1 MYDFFFSS
9 GTGHSLM
16 VLSFVIG
23 IGLILGTIK
32 IKGVSLGSIWVLFV
46 GIVFGALGF
55 KADSLFLHFLKEF
68 GLVLFMFTIGF
79 QVGPS
84 FFSSFR
90 KDGLKLNLMALLLI
104 SLIVCTTLLLWQVSG
119 LPLPDMVGT
128 MSGASTNTPGMG
140 TAQQTWYDAAYGTFL
155 AEVDDPD
162 TSSAIANSFAIAYPV
177 GLVAAVLVI
186 MLLKVIF
193 RVDLRKEARALVE
206 AAGEEDRLQSL
217 VFEVTNPAVCGH
229 RISELLAK
237 FEGRYSVTAIER
249 GADSFTVVDDPVL
262 EAGDRVCADLSSES
276 RMMLRLCFGKEIETE
291 AAGPSVSH
299 SLAATHSIMV
309 TKSSLTGK
317 KIKDLHLD
325 RDYGVTVVRILRSGV
340 ELVALGDMYIQ
351 MGDGL
356 KVIGSEEG
364 IKKVSDLLGNKS
376 SELEKPNLI
385 PVFIGI
391 GLGLILGAVPISFPV
406 MGNAI
411 HFGLAAGPLILGII
425 IGHFGPKWKISTYT
439 STSSLRMVRE
449 IGLCLLLSTVG
460 LGAGGAFIPSLAS
473 NGLRIM
479 LYSAIIAF
487 VPLLITGLV
496 ARLALKQNFYTICGL
511 LSGATTNPVALDFSS
526 QAYRNI
532 HPGVAYAAVYPFA
545 LFLQILSAQMLILLC
560 V

>member
-90 KDGLKLNLMALLLI
+90 K
-104 SLIVCTTLLLWQVSG
+104 
-119 LPLPDMVGT
+119 
-128 MSGASTNTPGMG
+128 
-140 TAQQTWYDAAYGTFL
+140 
-155 AEVDDPD
+155 
-162 TSSAIANSFAIAYPV
+162 
-177 GLVAAVLVI
+177 
-186 MLLKVIF
+186 
-193 RVDLRKEARALVE
+193 
-206 AAGEEDRLQSL
+206 
-217 VFEVTNPAVCGH
+217 H

-249 GADSFTVVDDPVL
+249 GAESFTVVDDPVL
-262 EAGDRVCADLSSES
+262 EAGDKVCADLSSES

-340 ELVALGDMYIQ
+340 ELVA
-351 MGDGL
+351 
-356 KVIGSEEG
+356 
-364 IKKVSDLLGNKS
+364 
-376 SELEKPNLI
+376 
-385 PVFIGI
+385 
-391 GLGLILGAVPISFPV
+391 
-406 MGNAI
+406 
-411 HFGLAAGPLILGII
+411 
-425 IGHFGPKWKISTYT
+425 
-439 STSSLRMVRE
+439 
-449 IGLCLLLSTVG
+449 
-460 LGAGGAFIPSLAS
+460 
-473 NGLRIM
+473 
-479 LYSAIIAF
+479 
-487 VPLLITGLV
+487 
-496 ARLALKQNFYTICGL
+496 RLALKQNFYTICGL

-545 LFLQILSAQMLILLC
+545 LFLQILSAQLLILLC

>member
-193 RVDLRKEARALVE
+193 RVDLRKEARALVA

-217 VFEVTNPAVCGH
+217 VFEVTNPAVCGR
-229 RISELLAK
+229 RISE
-237 FEGRYSVTAIER
+237 
-249 GADSFTVVDDPVL
+249 
-262 EAGDRVCADLSSES
+262 
-276 RMMLRLCFGKEIETE
+276 
-291 AAGPSVSH
+291 
-299 SLAATHSIMV
+299 
-309 TKSSLTGK
+309 
-317 KIKDLHLD
+317 
-325 RDYGVTVVRILRSGV
+325 
-340 ELVALGDMYIQ
+340 
-351 MGDGL
+351 
-356 KVIGSEEG
+356 
-364 IKKVSDLLGNKS
+364 
-376 SELEKPNLI
+376 
-385 PVFIGI
+385 
-391 GLGLILGAVPISFPV
+391 
-406 MGNAI
+406 
-411 HFGLAAGPLILGII
+411 
-425 IGHFGPKWKISTYT
+425 
-439 STSSLRMVRE
+439 
-449 IGLCLLLSTVG
+449 
-460 LGAGGAFIPSLAS
+460 
-473 NGLRIM
+473 
-479 LYSAIIAF
+479 
-487 VPLLITGLV
+487 
-496 ARLALKQNFYTICGL
+496 
-511 LSGATTNPVALDFSS
+511 
-526 QAYRNI
+526 
-532 HPGVAYAAVYPFA
+532 
-545 LFLQILSAQMLILLC
+545 
-560 V
+560 